1 MDWYLLFFFF
11 IVGIFSG
18 FAAGFF
24 GIGGG
29 IITIPI
35 LLWVFESTN
44 IGGDYFVHLAF
55 GTNLF
60 IIIFTASLASYRHTR
75 NKKVYWHAVPF
86 IALFSIAGAFLGAGM
101 ANFFSGVVL
110 KYIFVALLIFT
121 GFQLLLKKKEKMGN
135 RQRTAGSEKGGNRLF
150 QAMTGLSAGFISGI
164 TGLGGGIV
172 TIPLLINLLKYPIKV
187 VAGTSSSIMIFTA
200 AAATIGYVVQ
210 GWQNSSLPS
219 GAVGYVYL
227 TAAVPIMISA
237 AIFTQ
242 LGAQANHLISK
253 QKLRIGFAFLLFA
266 VSLKL
271 LFF

>member
-1 MDWYLLFFFF
+1 MMDWHLFVLFF

-35 LLWVFESTN
+35 LLWVFELKS

-60 IIIFTASLASYRHTR
+60 VIIFTAALASYRHTR
-75 NKKVYWHAVPF
+75 NKNVFWHAVPF
-86 IALFSIAGAFLGAGM
+86 IAIFSILGAFLGAGVV
-101 ANFFSGVVL
+101 NFLSGVVL
-110 KYIFVALLIFT
+110 KYIFIALLIFT
-121 GFQLLLKKKEKMGN
+121 GFQLLLDKKEKTGN
-135 RQRTAGSEKGGNRLF
+135 HKRNGSGKGDKRLF
-150 QAMTGLSAGFISGI
+150 QAITGLTAGLISGI
-164 TGLGGGIV
+164 TGLGGGLV
-172 TIPLLINLLKYPIKV
+172 TVPLLINLLKYPIKI
-187 VAGTSSSIMIFTA
+187 VAGTSSSVMIFTTT
-200 AAATIGYVVQ
+200 AATIGYVIQ
-210 GWQNSSLPS
+210 GWRNPSLPS

-227 TAAVPIMISA
+227 TAAVPLMISA
-237 AIFTQ
+237 VISSQF
-242 LGAQANHLISK
+242 GAQANNIISK
-253 QKLRIGFAFLLFA
+253 KKLQVGFALFLLV